1 MHVRNAQHACHKKK
15 LRERIPCVQN
25 GRLYK
30 FLFYF
35 ILFQEDGSV
44 FLPGNFSKVHLKL
57 TFSCLDTI
65 VHVVSLAL
73 DLFFRCDHFVKT
85 QNRYVSLPFQRE

>member
-1 MHVRNAQHACHKKK
+1 MPQIKIKKENPLCTK
-15 LRERIPCVQN
+15 WEIIQV
-25 GRLYK
+25 
-30 FLFYF
+30 F

-57 TFSCLDTI
+57 TFSSLDTI
-65 VHVVSLAL
+65 VHVVPLAL

-85 QNRYVSLPFQRE
+85 QNRYVSLPFQGE